1 MCFLVEDSHLK
12 FLACFVPLRASFC
25 RYSESSKTFL
35 IDSSRSAAAKVSKAY
50 DVLKIKERF
59 RIDEFEGGH
68 EWSGAQALDWMNK
81 WL

>member
-1 MCFLVEDSHLK
+1 MKYGELDD
-12 FLACFVPLRASFC
+12 LACLIAPKPLLI
-25 RYSESSKTFL
+25 ESATNDKTFL

-59 RIDEFEGGH
+59 SIDEFEGGH
-68 EWSGAQALDWMNK
+68 EWRGAQALDWMNK